1 MSKYTGP
8 VYRLTRQQ
16 QKALHKYF
24 ELLAKELNNNGI
36 TVQKLLSQAVELN
49 WNARTIKELLWKP
62 IQEALLAKKS
72 TTELDKVKDIDEVW
86 EHINRFVGETW
97 GLYVP
102 FPHRDPNDEAPTL

>member
-1 MSKYTGP
+1 MSEWTGEA
-8 VYRLTRQQ
+8 YKMTRQQ

-24 ELLAKELNNNGI
+24 ELLAKELNEHGI

-72 TTELDKVKDIDEVW
+72 TTELDKIKDIDEVW
-86 EHINRFVGETW
+86 EHINKYIGENW
-97 GLYVP
+97 GLYVEW
-102 FPHRDPNDEAPTL
+102 PHRDLNDIAPML